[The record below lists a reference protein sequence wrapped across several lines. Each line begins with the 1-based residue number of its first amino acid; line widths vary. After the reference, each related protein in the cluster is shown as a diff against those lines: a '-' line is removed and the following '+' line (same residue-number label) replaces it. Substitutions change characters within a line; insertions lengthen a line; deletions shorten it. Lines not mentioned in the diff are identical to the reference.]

1 MTMNQDTENFEKLRR
16 LLKLKRYEQPPPGY
30 FNDFSR
36 QVIARIQ
43 LGERGEDSA
52 VIGRLLWEAP
62 WLQRIWAAFEAKPVL
77 AGAFGLAMCA
87 FLISGVIY
95 SENGDVQPVAF
106 IPAVESVPN
115 PVEVANVMAENHP
128 LLAKPVALEPSSTNP
143 IPPLQ
148 VDGPLL
154 RNLHAQPIS
163 FTLPFRN

>member
-1 MTMNQDTENFEKLRR
+1 MNQDTENFEQLRR

-30 FNDFSR
+30 FDGFSR
-36 QVIARIQ
+36 EIIARIK

-106 IPAVESVPN
+106 IPAGESIPNTVEVPN
-115 PVEVANVMAENHP
+115 VVAENHP

-143 IPPLQ
+143 IPPLL

-154 RNLHAQPIS
+154 RGLNLHAQPVS
-163 FTLPFRN
+163 FTFPIRN

>member
-1 MTMNQDTENFEKLRR
+1 
-16 LLKLKRYEQPPPGY
+16 
-30 FNDFSR
+30 
-36 QVIARIQ
+36 
-43 LGERGEDSA
+43 
-52 VIGRLLWEAP
+52 
-62 WLQRIWAAFEAKPVL
+62 
-77 AGAFGLAMCA
+77 
-87 FLISGVIY
+87 VIY
-95 SENGDVQPVAF
+95 SENGDVQPIAF

-115 PVEVANVMAENHP
+115 PVEVADVVAENHP

>member
-95 SENGDVQPVAF
+95 SENGDVQPAAF
-106 IPAVESVPN
+106 IPALESVPN

-128 LLAKPVALEPSSTNP
+128 LLAKPVPLEPSSTNP

-154 RNLHAQPIS
+154 RDLYVQPIS